1 MYFGRLPGN
10 RGIGEQASEDKA
22 QMDMGRD
29 ISGMFSGRVS
39 YGRLYDKGCSFHDVC
54 PA

>member
-1 MYFGRLPGN
+1 MYSGRLPGN

-29 ISGMFSGRVS
+29 ISGMASGLARPVPR
-39 YGRLYDKGCSFHDVC
+39 GICL
-54 PA
+54 